1 MSLEKLTNLKTL
13 IRADSSVT
21 IGHGHIRRDLV
32 LANKFKDISFACL
45 ELEGSLISEINFRVF
60 TLKTN
65 DLDELIS
72 LINTHKFELLI
83 IDHYGI
89 SYDDERKI
97 KERTGVKILSFDDEY
112 KEHFSDI
119 LLNVNIF
126 AKAKKYENLLPSAC
140 EIWCGQEF
148 MLVRDE
154 FYQEKKI
161 KREKIYDIFIALGG
175 TDIQN
180 LSANLALKLLEKN
193 LKIALV
199 TTSANANLK
208 PLKELEKAHKNL
220 SLFVDS
226 NQIAKL
232 MNESKELIISAS
244 SLVNETLILG
254 ANFTAVQVAKN
265 QEQIY
270 MWLLENGY
278 KAVKSEEICQIL

>member
-1 MSLEKLTNLKTL
+1 MSFEKLANLKTL

-32 LANKFKDISFACL
+32 LAKKFKDISFACINF
-45 ELEGSLISEINFRVF
+45 EGSLINEINSPVF

-72 LINTHKFELLI
+72 LINTHKFELLVV
-83 IDHYGI
+83 DHYGI
-89 SYDDERKI
+89 NYEDEKTI
-97 KERTGVKILSFDDEY
+97 KEATGVKILSFDDEY
-112 KEHFSDI
+112 KPHFCDI

-126 AKAKKYENLLPSAC
+126 ANAKKYENLLPPAC

-161 KREKIYDIFIALGG
+161 KREKIYDVFIALGG
-175 TDIQN
+175 TDSKN

-199 TTSANANLK
+199 TTSANANLNA
-208 PLKELEKAHKNL
+208 LKKLEKSYKNL
-220 SLFVDS
+220 TLFIDS
-226 NQIAKL
+226 NQIARL

-244 SLVNETLILG
+244 SLVNEALVLG
-254 ANFTAVQVAKN
+254 ANFSAVMVANN
-265 QEQIY
+265 QKQMY
-270 MWLLENGY
+270 KWLIENGY
-278 KAVKSEEICQIL
+278 KAYTSEEI